1 MKPAYSVS
9 VPDPAVPWPASYEQ
23 LPAWQ
28 AGFGGV
34 GSGQVVGVPQ
44 APDAL
49 QVCVDVALAHCFDP
63 GTHEPP
69 HALPTH
75 AYMQPLGVPHA
86 PLALHVC
93 TCVLLAH
100 WVVPGEHTP
109 PHVVPEQT

>member
-1 MKPAYSVS
+1 LPFKQVGLGGDARGQLVAFAQEPA
-9 VPDPAVPWPASYEQ
+9 E
-23 LPAWQ
+23 LH
-28 AGFGGV
+28 
-34 GSGQVVGVPQ
+34 
-44 APDAL
+44 
-49 QVCVDVALAHCFDP
+49 VCVDVVLAHCFDP

-86 PLALHVC
+86 PLALQVC